1 MKYFTL
7 NEMTRSATA
16 KRLGINNT
24 PDKEV
29 EQNLIAL
36 VDKVLDP
43 LRKLYGKPIVVTSG
57 YRSPAL
63 NSAVGGAKSSQH
75 TTGQAA
81 DIRSL
86 NDTRDDNMELLRSL
100 LRSGLV
106 FDQIIAEYVDEKGRP
121 DWIHVSYKRTGNRG
135 NKLTA
140 RRIGGST
147 QYSVGIKL

>member
-24 PDKEV
+24 ADKEV

-36 VDKVLDP
+36 VDNLLDP
-43 LRKLYGKPIVVTSG
+43 LRNLYGKPIVVTSG

-63 NSAVGGAKSSQH
+63 NRAVGGAKSSQH

-86 NDTRDDNMELLRSL
+86 TDTRDDNMELLRAL
-100 LRSGLV
+100 LRSGLA

-147 QYSVGIKL
+147 QYSVGIKV